1 MKKNKQNLPLGIILM
16 LTASLLTCVGQLCW
30 KLSASGALWL
40 VLVGFVLYGWGELL
54 MVVALHSASHAER
67 GICAFHCSGRRG
79 AGRKR
84 YGVQSC
90 GGGGHPSGIGA
101 AQRAGE
107 KGGSAMLIGI
117 ALLMTFLGSLG
128 AFFLK
133 KSTGG
138 SLGLRALL
146 CNRFLYLG
154 GVFYVAGALLNIALI
169 TYIWTLVLSALFLQ
183 EKITLRKLLGV
194 AFIVFGV
201 FLLTRG

>member
-1 MKKNKQNLPLGIILM
+1 
-16 LTASLLTCVGQLCW
+16 
-30 KLSASGALWL
+30 
-40 VLVGFVLYGWGELL
+40 
-54 MVVALHSASHAER
+54 
-67 GICAFHCSGRRG
+67 
-79 AGRKR
+79 
-84 YGVQSC
+84 
-90 GGGGHPSGIGA
+90 
-101 AQRAGE
+101 
-107 KGGSAMLIGI
+107 MLIGI

-128 AFFLK
+128 ACFLK

-154 GVFYVAGALLNIALI
+154 GVFYVAGALLNIALLHRMEYSVIYPMTAI

-194 AFIVFGV
+194 ALIVFGV

>member
-1 MKKNKQNLPLGIILM
+1 
-16 LTASLLTCVGQLCW
+16 
-30 KLSASGALWL
+30 
-40 VLVGFVLYGWGELL
+40 
-54 MVVALHSASHAER
+54 
-67 GICAFHCSGRRG
+67 
-79 AGRKR
+79 
-84 YGVQSC
+84 
-90 GGGGHPSGIGA
+90 
-101 AQRAGE
+101 
-107 KGGSAMLIGI
+107 MLIGI

-154 GVFYVAGALLNIALI
+154 GVFYVAGALLNIALLHRMEYSVIYPMTAI
-169 TYIWTLVLSALFLQ
+169 TLQ

-194 AFIVFGV
+194 ALIVFGV

>member
-1 MKKNKQNLPLGIILM
+1 
-16 LTASLLTCVGQLCW
+16 
-30 KLSASGALWL
+30 
-40 VLVGFVLYGWGELL
+40 
-54 MVVALHSASHAER
+54 
-67 GICAFHCSGRRG
+67 
-79 AGRKR
+79 
-84 YGVQSC
+84 
-90 GGGGHPSGIGA
+90 
-101 AQRAGE
+101 
-107 KGGSAMLIGI
+107 MLIGI

-154 GVFYVAGALLNIALI
+154 GVFYVAGALLNIALLHRMEYSVI
-169 TYIWTLVLSALFLQ
+169 YPM
-183 EKITLRKLLGV
+183 TLRKLLGV

>member
-1 MKKNKQNLPLGIILM
+1 M
-16 LTASLLTCVGQLCW
+16 LT
-30 KLSASGALWL
+30 
-40 VLVGFVLYGWGELL
+40 
-54 MVVALHSASHAER
+54 
-67 GICAFHCSGRRG
+67 
-79 AGRKR
+79 
-84 YGVQSC
+84 
-90 GGGGHPSGIGA
+90 
-101 AQRAGE
+101 
-107 KGGSAMLIGI
+107 GI

-154 GVFYVAGALLNIALI
+154 GVFYVAGALLNIALLHRMEYSVIYPMTAI